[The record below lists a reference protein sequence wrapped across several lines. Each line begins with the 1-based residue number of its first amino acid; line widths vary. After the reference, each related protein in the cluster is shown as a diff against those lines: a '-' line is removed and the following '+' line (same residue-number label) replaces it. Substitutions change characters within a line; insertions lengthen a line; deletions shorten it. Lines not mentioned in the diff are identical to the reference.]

1 MKRFIIWV
9 LLTLT
14 SSVCLYGQTDWSYS
28 YQKAKEVYQAGKYD
42 LAMEMFL
49 PVTTPDA
56 GNPYAS
62 YAQYY
67 YGLSAFKAKKYQE
80 SRQMLLQLSNRVP
93 NWDEIREVEFVLAA
107 DYWELGQYRQAMA
120 YMKPLENLLG
130 TSIVQMKKKYYATI
144 QPVDT
149 LIRIQ
154 KDFPKDELLAQALYN
169 KIMFTTDP
177 KQKMLAAYLAQEYKL
192 TSTIDK
198 KDFQK
203 KKEYH
208 VAVLLPFLIENLK
221 TEDSKQSNQYVIEIY
236 RGIML
241 AVDSLKKNGANII
254 VHPYDTDTD
263 IETFKKVMLYPEMKQ
278 MDLIIGP
285 LVPIQMEMMSTFS
298 EMYKIPV
305 VNPISLNS
313 KITETTNYTLLFQP
327 VLETYAGTVANFAQ
341 QNFVYRKNV
350 DKDNDA
356 IEKRQ
361 VLIFFSPD
369 KKDSLLA
376 MYYKDSIES
385 KGFKVVAMNKVTN
398 KNISIVASKVFSD
411 SISLL
416 KTSHIFVTSSDATVA
431 SYIISQVEI
440 SKQTVPLV
448 VKSDWLDFNV
458 TFDQFERRKVYFM
471 YPDYVQFYSPV
482 YQSFRSRYVEKT
494 KLLPT
499 RFSIYGYEMMFQLGA
514 LMNEYGTGYYTVL
527 TTRAD
532 TKGVL
537 LNGLNFTNQKF
548 NTYLPLV
555 YFQNLQLIPANPIQ

>member
-1 MKRFIIWV
+1 MNRLIILV
-9 LLTLT
+9 FLSLT
-14 SSVCLYGQTDWSYS
+14 SSVCSFGQTDWSYS
-28 YQKAKEVYQAGKYD
+28 FQRAKEVYQAGKYD

-67 YGLSAFKAKKYQE
+67 YGLSAYKAKKYQE
-80 SRQMLLQLSNRVP
+80 SRQMLLQLLNRVP
-93 NWDEIREVEFVLAA
+93 NWEDIREVEFLLAA

-120 YMKPLENLLG
+120 YMKPLENLLNA
-130 TSIVQMKKKYYATI
+130 SVVQMKRKYYATI

-149 LIRIQ
+149 LIKIQ
-154 KDFPKDELLAQALYN
+154 KDFPNDDMLAQALYS
-169 KIMFTTDP
+169 KIMFATDP
-177 KQKMLAAYLAQEYKL
+177 KQKMLAAYLAQEYKI

-208 VAVLLPFLIENLK
+208 VAVLLPFLIQDLK
-221 TEDSKQSNQYVIEIY
+221 MDDGKQSNQYVIEIY

-241 AVDSLKKNGANII
+241 AVDSLKKNGVNIV
-254 VHPYDTDTD
+254 VHPYDTKTD
-263 IETFKKVMLYPEMKQ
+263 VETLKKIMSYAEMKQ

-285 LVPIQMEMMSTFS
+285 LVPVQMDLMTTFS

-313 KITETTNYTLLFQP
+313 KITESTHYTLLFQP
-327 VLETYAGTVANFAQ
+327 VLETYAGTVAKFAE
-341 QNFVYRKNV
+341 QNFIYRKNV

-361 VLIFFSPD
+361 VLIFYSPD

-376 MYYKDSIES
+376 AYYKDSVQS
-385 KGFKVVAMNKVTN
+385 RGFKVVAMNKVTN
-398 KNISIVASKVFSD
+398 RNISMVATQVFTD

-416 KTSHIFVTSSDATVA
+416 KTSHIFVASSDPTVA
-431 SYIISQVEI
+431 SYIVSQVEI

-448 VKSDWLDFNV
+448 VKSDWLEFNV

-482 YQSFRSRYVEKT
+482 YQSFHRHYVEKT

-499 RFSIYGYEMMFQLGA
+499 RFAIYGYEIMFQLGS
-514 LMNEYGTGYYTVL
+514 LMGEYGIGYFTVL
-527 TTRAD
+527 TSRID

-537 LNGLNFTNQKF
+537 LYGMNFTNQKF
-548 NTYLPLV
+548 NSYLPLV

>member
-1 MKRFIIWV
+1 M
-9 LLTLT
+9 LLTG
-14 SSVCLYGQTDWSYS
+14 SVCSFGQTDWSYS

-67 YGLSAFKAKKYQE
+67 YGLSAYKAKKYKE
-80 SRQMLLQLSNRVP
+80 SRQMLLQLLNRVP
-93 NWDEIREVEFVLAA
+93 NWEEVREAEFVLAA

-120 YMKPLENLLG
+120 YMKPLENLLAP
-130 TSIVQMKKKYYATI
+130 SVNQMKKKYYSTI

-149 LIRIQ
+149 LIKIQ
-154 KDFPKDELLAQALYN
+154 RDFPKDELLAQALYN

-177 KQKMLAAYLAQEYKL
+177 KQKMLAAYLAQEYKI

-208 VAVLLPFLIENLK
+208 VAVLLPFLIDDLK
-221 TEDSKQSNQYVIEIY
+221 TDDTKQSNQYVIEIY

-241 AVDSLKKNGANII
+241 AIDSLKKNGANIT
-254 VHPYDTDTD
+254 VHPYDTQTD
-263 IETFKKVMLYPEMKQ
+263 VETLKQILLFPELKQ

-285 LVPIQMEMMSTFS
+285 LVPVQMELMATFS

-313 KITETTNYTLLFQP
+313 KITESTHFTLLFQP
-327 VLETYAGTVANFAQ
+327 VLETYAGTVAKFAE
-341 QNFVYRKNV
+341 QNFIYRKNV

-361 VLIFFSPD
+361 VLIFYSPD
-369 KKDSLLA
+369 KNKKDSLLA
-376 MYYKDSIES
+376 VYYKDSIES
-385 KGFKVVAMNKVTN
+385 RGFKVVSINMVTN
-398 KNISIVASKVFSD
+398 KNISTVATKVFSD

-416 KTSHIFVTSSDATVA
+416 KVSHIFVASSDPTVA
-431 SYIISQVEI
+431 SYIVSQVEI

-448 VKSDWLDFNV
+448 VKSDWLEFNV

-482 YQSFRSRYVEKT
+482 YQSFRRQYVEKT

-499 RFSIYGYEMMFQLGA
+499 RFSVYGYEMMFQLGS
-514 LMNEYGTGYYTVL
+514 LMNEYGTGYFTVL
-527 TTRAD
+527 GTRPE

-537 LNGLNFTNQKF
+537 LNGMNFTNQKF
-548 NTYLPLV
+548 NSYLPLV